1 VVSCGGTRLPEVSG
15 WDYAVPT
22 MFEGVPAALR
32 PPVALA
38 LAKAGESIPR
48 EDALP
53 GGSVY
58 EMKFDGFRAACL
70 VGSDGVGLYSR
81 QGKDLSRYSVGVKLR
96 HADVWPSESA
106 VVLARQVSP
115 TCLSM
120 STSFR
125 ATRTP

>member
-1 VVSCGGTRLPEVSG
+1 MLSCGGTPLPEASG

-38 LAKAGESIPR
+38 LAKAVESIPS

-58 EMKFDGFRAACL
+58 EMKFDGFL
-70 VGSDGVGLYSR
+70 
-81 QGKDLSRYSVGVKLR
+81 
-96 HADVWPSESA
+96 HW
-106 VVLARQVSP
+106 
-115 TCLSM
+115 TM
-120 STSFR
+120 STR
-125 ATRTP
+125 AS